1 MAKRTTST
9 AHGQIANEGGLSH
22 VLVCGG
28 TLHEWRQASV
38 GEWKLQLDTFVD
50 SVHESGA
57 RWLTVCPYA
66 GPSGLEDE
74 IAVTVLE
81 ACGGQRNGNRISFIA
96 KDGLVVVVDLCADG
110 RERFTNALNLI
121 KGESASAISTARQ
134 DKEISEENLRAAMLP
149 PGFADPDLILIFG
162 SPTQIPPSLMW
173 ELSYSELVF
182 LDVSWRKC
190 NVEHVQMAINDFQR
204 RDRRFGGVDS

>member
-1 MAKRTTST
+1 L
-9 AHGQIANEGGLSH
+9 Q
-22 VLVCGG
+22 
-28 TLHEWRQASV
+28 EWRQASV
-38 GEWKLQLDTFVD
+38 SEWKLQLDTFVD

-66 GPSGLEDE
+66 GPSAVEDE
-74 IAVTVLE
+74 IAATVLD

-110 RERFTNALNLI
+110 RERFTNALNRI
-121 KGESASAISTARQ
+121 KGESSANRQ
-134 DKEISEENLRAAMLP
+134 DKDISEEILRAAMLP
-149 PGFADPDLILIFG
+149 PGFVDPDLILVFG

-173 ELSYSELVF
+173 ELTYSELVF

>member
-1 MAKRTTST
+1 MSNAN
-9 AHGQIANEGGLSH
+9 GQAASEGALWH

-28 TLHEWRQASV
+28 KLQEWSQASV

-50 SVHESGA
+50 SLHESGA

-66 GPSGLEDE
+66 GPSGSEDE
-74 IAVTVLE
+74 IATIVLA
-81 ACGGQRNGNRISFIA
+81 ACGGQRNDNRISFIA
-96 KDGLVVVVDLCADG
+96 KDGLVVVVDLCANG
-110 RERFTNALNLI
+110 RERFANALNRI
-121 KGESASAISTARQ
+121 KGESGSTRQ
-134 DKEISEENLRAAMLP
+134 EKEVSEEILRAAMLP
-149 PGFADPDLILIFG
+149 PGFVDPDLILVFG

>member
-1 MAKRTTST
+1 MPKGSSSASGGL
-9 AHGQIANEGGLSH
+9 AANEGGLSH

-28 TLHEWRQASV
+28 TLHEWGQASV

-66 GPSGLEDE
+66 GQSGSEDE
-74 IAVTVLE
+74 IAAIVLD
-81 ACGGQRNGNRISFIA
+81 ACGGQRNDNRISFIT

-110 RERFTNALNLI
+110 RERFAHALNQI
-121 KGESASAISTARQ
+121 KAAGATTRQ
-134 DKEISEENLRAAMLP
+134 EKEISEEILRAAMLP
-149 PGFADPDLILIFG
+149 PGFVDPDLILIFG

-190 NVEHVQMAINDFQR
+190 NVDHVQMAINDFQR

>member
-1 MAKRTTST
+1 MAKRTTKT
-9 AHGQIANEGGLSH
+9 AYGQVANEGGLSH

-28 TLHEWRQASV
+28 TLQEWRQASV

-66 GPSGLEDE
+66 GPSGAEDE
-74 IAVTVLE
+74 VAATVLE

-121 KGESASAISTARQ
+121 KKESTTNRQ
-134 DKEISEENLRAAMLP
+134 EKEISEDILRAAMLP
-149 PGFADPDLILIFG
+149 PGFADPDLILVFG

>member
-1 MAKRTTST
+1 
-9 AHGQIANEGGLSH
+9 
-22 VLVCGG
+22 
-28 TLHEWRQASV
+28 
-38 GEWKLQLDTFVD
+38 
-50 SVHESGA
+50 
-57 RWLTVCPYA
+57 VCPYA
-66 GPSGLEDE
+66 GPGGVEDE
-74 IAVTVLE
+74 IAATVLD
-81 ACGGQRNGNRISFIA
+81 ACGGQRNGNRISYIA

-110 RERFTNALNLI
+110 RERFANALNQI
-121 KGESASAISTARQ
+121 KGESASTRQ
-134 DKEISEENLRAAMLP
+134 EKEISEEILRAAMLP
-149 PGFADPDLILIFG
+149 PGFVDPDLILVFG

>member
-9 AHGQIANEGGLSH
+9 AHGQVANEGGLSH

-74 IAVTVLE
+74 IAVAVLE

-121 KGESASAISTARQ
+121 KGESVSAISTARQ

>member
-1 MAKRTTST
+1 MKGIDAQSYEGV
-9 AHGQIANEGGLSH
+9 ADGAEADGDADEIAANEGGLSH

-57 RWLTVCPYA
+57 RWLSVCPYA
-66 GPSGLEDE
+66 GPSGFEDE
-74 IAVTVLE
+74 IAATVLD

-110 RERFTNALNLI
+110 RGP
-121 KGESASAISTARQ
+121 KG
-134 DKEISEENLRAAMLP
+134 
-149 PGFADPDLILIFG
+149 
-162 SPTQIPPSLMW
+162 
-173 ELSYSELVF
+173 
-182 LDVSWRKC
+182 
-190 NVEHVQMAINDFQR
+190 
-204 RDRRFGGVDS
+204 

>member
-1 MAKRTTST
+1 MAKRTTSA
-9 AHGQIANEGGLSH
+9 AHGQVANEGGLSH

-28 TLHEWRQASV
+28 TLQEWRQASV
-38 GEWKLQLDTFVD
+38 SEWRLQLDTFVD

-66 GPSGLEDE
+66 GPGGVEDE
-74 IAVTVLE
+74 IAATVLD
-81 ACGGQRNGNRISFIA
+81 ACGGQRNGNRISYIA

-110 RERFTNALNLI
+110 RERFANALNQI
-121 KGESASAISTARQ
+121 KGESASTRQ
-134 DKEISEENLRAAMLP
+134 EKEISEEILRAAMLP
-149 PGFADPDLILIFG
+149 PGFVDPDLILVFG

>member
-1 MAKRTTST
+1 MPKRSAST
-9 AHGQIANEGGLSH
+9 PAIQAEGQGGLAH

-28 TLHEWRQASV
+28 TTLEWSNASV
-38 GEWKLQLDTFVD
+38 SEWKSQLDTLVA

-66 GPSGLEDE
+66 GDAGLEE
-74 IAVTVLE
+74 SIGTAVLQ
-81 ACGGQRNGNRISFIA
+81 ACGGQRVGNRISFIA
-96 KDGLVVVVDLCADG
+96 QDGLVVVVDMCANG
-110 RERFTNALNLI
+110 RERFARAIVSLKVKNL
-121 KGESASAISTARQ
+121 
-134 DKEISEENLRAAMLP
+134 DEEKLRAAMLP
-149 PGFADPDLILIFG
+149 PGFVDPDLILVFG
-162 SPTQIPPSLMW
+162 SPTRIPPSLMW

-190 NVEHVQMAINDFQR
+190 NVEHVQMAIDDFQR

>member
-1 MAKRTTST
+1 
-9 AHGQIANEGGLSH
+9 
-22 VLVCGG
+22 
-28 TLHEWRQASV
+28 
-38 GEWKLQLDTFVD
+38 LD
-50 SVHESGA
+50 
-57 RWLTVCPYA
+57 
-66 GPSGLEDE
+66 
-74 IAVTVLE
+74 

-110 RERFTNALNLI
+110 RERFTNALNQI
-121 KGESASAISTARQ
+121 KGESATARQ
-134 DKEISEENLRAAMLP
+134 EKEISEENLRAAMLP
-149 PGFADPDLILIFG
+149 PGFVDPDLILIFG

-190 NVEHVQMAINDFQR
+190 NVDHVQMAINDFQR

>member
-1 MAKRTTST
+1 MAKRTQSI
-9 AHGQIANEGGLSH
+9 AQGQTANEGGLSH

-28 TLHEWRQASV
+28 TLQEWKQASI

-57 RWLTVCPYA
+57 RWLTVCPY
-66 GPSGLEDE
+66 SGTRGFEDE
-74 IAVTVLE
+74 SAKTVLE

-110 RERFTNALNLI
+110 RERFTIALNRI
-121 KGESASAISTARQ
+121 KDERSDTRVE
-134 DKEISEENLRAAMLP
+134 KEIDEEVLRAAMLP
-149 PGFADPDLILIFG
+149 PGFVDPDLILVFG
-162 SPTQIPPSLMW
+162 SPLQIPPSLMW

>member
-1 MAKRTTST
+1 MVKRTSSA
-9 AHGQIANEGGLSH
+9 AHGQLANEGGLSH

-28 TLHEWRQASV
+28 TLQEWRQASV
-38 GEWKLQLDTFVD
+38 GEWKLLLDTFVD

-66 GPSGLEDE
+66 GLSGSEDE
-74 IAVTVLE
+74 IAAIVLD

-110 RERFTNALNLI
+110 RERFAHALNQI
-121 KGESASAISTARQ
+121 KSESATTRPE
-134 DKEISEENLRAAMLP
+134 KEISEEILRAAMLP
-149 PGFADPDLILIFG
+149 PGFKDPDLILIFG

>member
-1 MAKRTTST
+1 MVKRTSSS
-9 AHGQIANEGGLSH
+9 AHGQVANEGGLSH

-28 TLHEWRQASV
+28 TLQEWRQASV

-66 GPSGLEDE
+66 GPSEVVDE
-74 IAVTVLE
+74 IAANVLD

-110 RERFTNALNLI
+110 RERFASALNQI
-121 KGESASAISTARQ
+121 KSESATVRQ
-134 DKEISEENLRAAMLP
+134 EKEISEEMLRAAMLP
-149 PGFADPDLILIFG
+149 PGFVDPDLILVFG

-190 NVEHVQMAINDFQR
+190 NVDHVQMAINDFQR
-204 RDRRFGGVDS
+204 RDRRFGGIDS

>member
-1 MAKRTTST
+1 MAKRTPSI
-9 AHGQIANEGGLSH
+9 AHGQATNEGGLSH

-38 GEWKLQLDTFVD
+38 GEWTLQLDTFVD

-66 GPSGLEDE
+66 GPGGVEDE
-74 IAVTVLE
+74 IAKTILD
-81 ACGGQRNGNRISFIA
+81 ACGGQRNGERISFIA

-121 KGESASAISTARQ
+121 KGERVTTRQ
-134 DKEISEENLRAAMLP
+134 DKELNEESLRAAMLP

>member
-1 MAKRTTST
+1 MAKGSTS
-9 AHGQIANEGGLSH
+9 AASGQAANEGGLSH

-28 TLHEWRQASV
+28 TLQEWRQASV

-66 GPSGLEDE
+66 GPSGFEDE
-74 IAVTVLE
+74 IATIVLD

-110 RERFTNALNLI
+110 RERFTNALNQI
-121 KGESASAISTARQ
+121 KGESATARQ
-134 DKEISEENLRAAMLP
+134 EKEISEENLRAAMLP
-149 PGFADPDLILIFG
+149 PGFVDPDLILIFG

-190 NVEHVQMAINDFQR
+190 NVDHVQMAINDFQR

>member
-9 AHGQIANEGGLSH
+9 AHGQVANEGGLSH

-28 TLHEWRQASV
+28 TLQEWRQASV

-66 GPSGLEDE
+66 GPGGVEDE
-74 IAVTVLE
+74 IAAIVLD

-110 RERFTNALNLI
+110 RERFTNALNRI
-121 KGESASAISTARQ
+121 KGESSTNRQ
-134 DKEISEENLRAAMLP
+134 DKDISEEILRAAMLP
-149 PGFADPDLILIFG
+149 PGFVDPDLILVFG

-173 ELSYSELVF
+173 ELTYSELVF

-190 NVEHVQMAINDFQR
+190 NVEHVQMAISDFQR

>member
-1 MAKRTTST
+1 MAKRTTSA
-9 AHGQIANEGGLSH
+9 AHGQVANEGGLSH

-28 TLHEWRQASV
+28 TLQEWRQASV

-66 GPSGLEDE
+66 GPGGVEDE
-74 IAVTVLE
+74 IAAIVLD

-110 RERFTNALNLI
+110 RERFTNALNRI
-121 KGESASAISTARQ
+121 KGENSTNRQ
-134 DKEISEENLRAAMLP
+134 DKDISEEILRAAMLP
-149 PGFADPDLILIFG
+149 PGFVDPDLILVFG

-173 ELSYSELVF
+173 ELTYSELVF

>member
-9 AHGQIANEGGLSH
+9 AHGQVANEGGLSH

-28 TLHEWRQASV
+28 TLQEWRQASV

-66 GPSGLEDE
+66 GPGGVEDE
-74 IAVTVLE
+74 IAAIVLD

-110 RERFTNALNLI
+110 RERFTNALNRI
-121 KGESASAISTARQ
+121 KGENSTNRQ
-134 DKEISEENLRAAMLP
+134 DKDISEEILGAAMLP
-149 PGFADPDLILIFG
+149 PGFVDPDLILVFG

-173 ELSYSELVF
+173 ELTYSELVF

-190 NVEHVQMAINDFQR
+190 NVEHVQMAISDFQR

>member
-9 AHGQIANEGGLSH
+9 AHGQVPNEGGLSH

-28 TLHEWRQASV
+28 TLEEWGRASV
-38 GEWKLQLDTFVD
+38 AEWKQQLDTFVD

-66 GPSGLEDE
+66 GFSGDEDE
-74 IAVTVLE
+74 IAANVLA

-96 KDGLVVVVDLCADG
+96 NDGLVVVVDLCADG
-110 RERFTNALNLI
+110 RERFTNALNRLN
-121 KGESASAISTARQ
+121 GNSVGARQ
-134 DKEISEENLRAAMLP
+134 EKELSEESLRVAMLP
-149 PGFADPDLILIFG
+149 PGFVDPDLILIFG
-162 SPTQIPPSLMW
+162 SPTQIPPGLMW

>member
-1 MAKRTTST
+1 
-9 AHGQIANEGGLSH
+9 
-22 VLVCGG
+22 
-28 TLHEWRQASV
+28 
-38 GEWKLQLDTFVD
+38 
-50 SVHESGA
+50 
-57 RWLTVCPYA
+57 
-66 GPSGLEDE
+66 
-74 IAVTVLE
+74 
-81 ACGGQRNGNRISFIA
+81 
-96 KDGLVVVVDLCADG
+96 VVDLCADG

-121 KGESASAISTARQ
+121 KKESTTNRQ
-134 DKEISEENLRAAMLP
+134 EKEISEDILRAAMLP
-149 PGFADPDLILIFG
+149 PGFADPDLILVFG

>member
-1 MAKRTTST
+1 MVKRTTSI
-9 AHGQIANEGGLSH
+9 AQGQVANEGGLSH

-28 TLHEWRQASV
+28 TLQEWRQANLA
-38 GEWKLQLDTFVD
+38 EWKLQLDTFVD

-66 GPSGLEDE
+66 GPSGAEDE
-74 IAVTVLE
+74 IAKTVLD

-121 KGESASAISTARQ
+121 RGERATNRQ
-134 DKEISEENLRAAMLP
+134 DKEISEEVLRAAMLP
-149 PGFADPDLILIFG
+149 PGFVDPDLILVFG

>member
-9 AHGQIANEGGLSH
+9 AHGQVANEGGLSH

-74 IAVTVLE
+74 IAVAVLE

>member
-1 MAKRTTST
+1 MAKRTPST
-9 AHGQIANEGGLSH
+9 AHGQAASEGGLAH

-28 TLHEWRQASV
+28 TLQEWSQASV

-50 SVHESGA
+50 SVHDSGA
-57 RWLTVCPYA
+57 RWLSVCPYGGA
-66 GPSGLEDE
+66 SGAEDE
-74 IAVTVLE
+74 IALTVLN

-96 KDGLVVVVDLCADG
+96 KDGLVVIVDLCADG
-110 RERFTNALNLI
+110 RERFTTALN
-121 KGESASAISTARQ
+121 
-134 DKEISEENLRAAMLP
+134 EINRKNGDERKDRDVSEAMLRAAMLP
-149 PGFADPDLILIFG
+149 PGFVDPDLILVFG

>member
-1 MAKRTTST
+1 MAKGSTSAAGGQA
-9 AHGQIANEGGLSH
+9 AHEGGLSH

-28 TLHEWRQASV
+28 TLHEWRRTSV

-57 RWLTVCPYA
+57 RWLTVCPYE
-66 GPSGLEDE
+66 GPTGAEDE
-74 IAVTVLE
+74 IATRVLD
-81 ACGGQRNGNRISFIA
+81 ASGGQRNGNRISFIA

-110 RERFTNALNLI
+110 RERFAHALNQI
-121 KGESASAISTARQ
+121 KGESVATRQ
-134 DKEISEENLRAAMLP
+134 QKVISEEILRAAMLP
-149 PGFADPDLILIFG
+149 SGFEDPDLILIFG

-190 NVEHVQMAINDFQR
+190 NVDHVQMAINDFQR

>member
-1 MAKRTTST
+1 MAKRTSST
-9 AHGQIANEGGLSH
+9 TNGQSASESGLSH

-28 TLHEWRQASV
+28 SLQEWRQANV

-57 RWLTVCPYA
+57 RWLTVCPYN
-66 GPSGLEDE
+66 GVSGTEDE
-74 IAVTVLE
+74 IAKTVLE
-81 ACGGQRNGNRISFIA
+81 ACGGQRNKDRISYIA
-96 KDGLVVVVDLCADG
+96 KDGLVVVVDLCANG
-110 RERFTNALNLI
+110 RERFAKALNQLRGDNPDAHI
-121 KGESASAISTARQ
+121 
-134 DKEISEENLRAAMLP
+134 DKDISEENLRAAMLP
-149 PGFADPDLILIFG
+149 PGFVDPDLILVFG
-162 SPTQIPPSLMW
+162 SPTQIPPGLMW

-190 NVEHVQMAINDFQR
+190 NVEHVQMAISDFQR

>member
-1 MAKRTTST
+1 MAKRTTSA
-9 AHGQIANEGGLSH
+9 AHGQVANEGGLSH

-28 TLHEWRQASV
+28 TLQEWRQASV
-38 GEWKLQLDTFVD
+38 SEWKLQLDTFVD

-66 GPSGLEDE
+66 GPSAVEDE
-74 IAVTVLE
+74 IAATVLD

-110 RERFTNALNLI
+110 RERFTNVLNQI
-121 KGESASAISTARQ
+121 RGENSTNRQ
-134 DKEISEENLRAAMLP
+134 DKDISEEILRAAMLP
-149 PGFADPDLILIFG
+149 PGFVDPDLILVFG

-173 ELSYSELVF
+173 ELTYSELVF

>member
-1 MAKRTTST
+1 MAKMTTST
-9 AHGQIANEGGLSH
+9 AHGQVPNEGGLWH

-28 TLHEWRQASV
+28 TLQEWKQASV

-66 GPSGLEDE
+66 GPSGFEDE
-74 IAVTVLE
+74 IASTVLA

-121 KGESASAISTARQ
+121 KGENPRTRQ
-134 DKEISEENLRAAMLP
+134 DLSEEALRTAMLP
-149 PGFADPDLILIFG
+149 PGFVDPDLILVFG

-190 NVEHVQMAINDFQR
+190 NVEHVQMAINDYQR

>member
-9 AHGQIANEGGLSH
+9 AHGQVVNEGGLSH

-28 TLHEWRQASV
+28 TLQEWRQASV

-66 GPSGLEDE
+66 GPGGVEDE
-74 IAVTVLE
+74 IAAIVLD

-110 RERFTNALNLI
+110 RERFTNALNRI
-121 KGESASAISTARQ
+121 KGESSTNRQ
-134 DKEISEENLRAAMLP
+134 DKDISEEILRAAMLP
-149 PGFADPDLILIFG
+149 PGFVDPDLILVFG

-173 ELSYSELVF
+173 ELTYSELVF

-190 NVEHVQMAINDFQR
+190 NVEHVQMAIRDFQR

>member
-1 MAKRTTST
+1 MAKGSSS
-9 AHGQIANEGGLSH
+9 ASGGQAANEGGLSH

-66 GPSGLEDE
+66 GPSGFEDE
-74 IAVTVLE
+74 IAATVLD

-110 RERFTNALNLI
+110 RERFAHALNQI
-121 KGESASAISTARQ
+121 KGESATTRQ
-134 DKEISEENLRAAMLP
+134 EKEMSEEILRAAMLP
-149 PGFADPDLILIFG
+149 PGFVDPDLILIFG

-190 NVEHVQMAINDFQR
+190 NVDHVQMAINDFQR

>member
-1 MAKRTTST
+1 MAKRTTSKT
-9 AHGQIANEGGLSH
+9 HGQSSSEGGLSH

-28 TLHEWRQASV
+28 TLQEWGQASV
-38 GEWKLQLDTFVD
+38 GEWKQQLDTFVD

-66 GPSGLEDE
+66 GSGVSVEE
-74 IAVTVLE
+74 IAATVLS
-81 ACGGQRNGNRISFIA
+81 ACGGQRSGNRISYIA

-110 RERFTNALNLI
+110 RERFAQALNRFT
-121 KGESASAISTARQ
+121 GESASTRQ
-134 DKEISEENLRAAMLP
+134 EKEISEETLRSVMLP
-149 PGFADPDLILIFG
+149 PGFVDPDLILIFG
-162 SPTQIPPSLMW
+162 SPTQMPPSLMW

-190 NVEHVQMAINDFQR
+190 NVEHVQMAISDFQR

>member
-9 AHGQIANEGGLSH
+9 AHGQVANEGGLSH